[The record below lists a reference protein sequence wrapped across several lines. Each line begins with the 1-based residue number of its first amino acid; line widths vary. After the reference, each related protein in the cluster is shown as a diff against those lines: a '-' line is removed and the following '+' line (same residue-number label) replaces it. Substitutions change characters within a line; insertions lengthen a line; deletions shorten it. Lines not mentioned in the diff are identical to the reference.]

1 MGEKRGRKRK
11 ELPIGARFG
20 RWTVI
25 ADSDV
30 RSAIGRRGYI
40 CRCDCGTEQWVAT
53 SYLTSGGSRSC
64 GCLIRDTKGTD
75 AAKVKMARVRAA
87 IRGNPMR
94 GKRPDRPYRPKD
106 ITQFGMDA
114 WMFWKL

>member
-1 MGEKRGRKRK
+1 M
-11 ELPIGARFG
+11 
-20 RWTVI
+20 I

-30 RSAIGRRGYI
+30 RSATGRRGYI

-53 SYLTSGGSRSC
+53 TYLTSGESLSC
-64 GCLIRDTKGTD
+64 GCIVRDTKGTD

-106 ITQFGMDA
+106 ITKFGMDA
-114 WMFWKL
+114 WMFRKL